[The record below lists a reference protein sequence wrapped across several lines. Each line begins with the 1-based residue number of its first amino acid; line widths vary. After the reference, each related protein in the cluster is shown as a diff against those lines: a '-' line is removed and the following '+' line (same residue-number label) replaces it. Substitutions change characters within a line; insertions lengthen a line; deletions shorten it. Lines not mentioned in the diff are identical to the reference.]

1 MWNYSLR
8 YKKLNISAKTM
19 YFKGVNQ
26 MSRTK
31 GAKDGKK
38 GNAIDKK
45 QFEKL
50 GAMMCT
56 GEEISAFFGVS
67 YDTVNNFCMQEYG
80 TTFVKKVKELHECG
94 KASLRRTQFKI
105 AEKGNSAMAIFLGK
119 QYLGQTDKA
128 EQTNIE
134 RVAIVSD
141 MPQEDDEEE

>member
-1 MWNYSLR
+1 MP
-8 YKKLNISAKTM
+8 
-19 YFKGVNQ
+19 
-26 MSRTK
+26 RTK
-31 GAKDGKK
+31 GAKGGIR
-38 GNAIDKK
+38 GNAINKE

-50 GAMMCT
+50 GQMMCT
-56 GEEISAFFGVS
+56 GEEISAFFGVT
-67 YDTVNNFCMQEYG
+67 YDTLNNWSVQTYDM
-80 TTFVKKVKELHECG
+80 TVVKKIKELHEYG

-141 MPQEDDEEE
+141 MPQEDEEDSEEE

>member
-8 YKKLNISAKTM
+8 YKNLIFRQKRGILRGGEN
-19 YFKGVNQ
+19 

-67 YDTVNNFCMQEYG
+67 YDTVNNFCIQEYG

-105 AEKGNSAMAIFLGK
+105 AEKGNANMAIFLGK

-141 MPQEDDEEE
+141 MPQEDDEE

>member
-8 YKKLNISAKTM
+8 YKKLNISQNTR
-19 YFKGVNQ
+19 YFKGVNN
-26 MSRTK
+26 MPRTK
-31 GAKDGKK
+31 GAKDGIR
-38 GNAIDKK
+38 GNNINKE

-50 GAMMCT
+50 ASMMCT
-56 GEEISAFFGVS
+56 VEEITAFFNIH
-67 YDTVNNFCMQEYG
+67 YDTFNDWCQITYG
-80 TTFVKKVKELHECG
+80 DTFAKIVKRFHECG

-105 AEKGNSAMAIFLGK
+105 AEKGNANMAIFLGK

-141 MPQEDDEEE
+141 MPQEDDEE

>member
-1 MWNYSLR
+1 
-8 YKKLNISAKTM
+8 M

-26 MSRTK
+26 MARTK

-38 GNAIDKK
+38 GNAINKE

-67 YDTVNNFCMQEYG
+67 YDTLNNFCIQEYEM
-80 TTFVKKVKELHECG
+80 TFVKKVKELHEYG

-141 MPQEDDEEE
+141 MPQEDEEDSEEE